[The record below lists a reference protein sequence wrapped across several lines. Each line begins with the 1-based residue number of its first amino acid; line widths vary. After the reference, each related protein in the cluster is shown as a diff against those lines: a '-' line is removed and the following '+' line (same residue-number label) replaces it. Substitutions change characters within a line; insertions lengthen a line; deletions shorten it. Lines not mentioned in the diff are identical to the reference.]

1 MRIDEPGNQKQKAPS
16 ASIMLVS
23 YKNFESTT
31 LHCLNSLFSLS
42 ELDQLQIIIVDNA
55 SGEETTSRINHL
67 IKDKE
72 NVEFI
77 SNEKNRGFPGGA
89 NDAAKRA
96 TSDIIFFLDID
107 TIIPDGAIR
116 KLSDIINQNP
126 DWIVGPVTNQTGSEQ
141 KIFTESNEPIE
152 ILSEGKAWCQHAKN
166 STLKVRQLD
175 FCCIGM
181 KRSTLED
188 IGPLEEGFGMGYYED
203 TDFCHRA
210 HRKKYP
216 LMMIEDVFIYH
227 KGGGTS
233 MNSKEQLKKSRKF
246 FLNKHGAAGRES
258 LLRQRDLN
266 LRALNYYS
274 DMLEYSPVQKD
285 NILFRVKNRLQLAD
299 HLWPKNPIKKL
310 LYAKKIRTIKNMLKK
325 RGLNLH

>member
-1 MRIDEPGNQKQKAPS
+1 MFGSATQNKKPTS
-16 ASIMLVS
+16 ASVLLVS
-23 YKNFESTT
+23 YRNFESTT
-31 LHCLNSLFSLS
+31 LPCLNSLFNLS
-42 ELDQLQIIIVDNA
+42 ELDELQIIIVDNA
-55 SGEETTSRINHL
+55 SGEETTNKIQHL
-67 IKDKE
+67 IEDKE

-77 SNEKNRGFPGGA
+77 PNETNRGFPGGA

-96 TSDIIFFLDID
+96 TSDIVFFLDID
-107 TIIPDGAIR
+107 TIIPNGAIR
-116 KLSDIINQNP
+116 KLSDTINQNP
-126 DWIVGPVTNQTGSEQ
+126 DWIVGPVINQTGSEQ
-141 KIFTESNEPIE
+141 KIFTESQEPME
-152 ILSEGKAWCQHAKN
+152 ILSEGKAWCQHANN

-210 HRKKYP
+210 HRKGYP

-233 MNSKEQLKKSRKF
+233 MNSKEQLKKSKQF
-246 FLNKHGAAGRES
+246 FLKKHGAEGRES

-266 LRALNYYS
+266 LRAINYYS
-274 DMLEYSPVQKD
+274 DMLEYYPVQKD
-285 NILFRVKNRLQLAD
+285 DILFKVKNRLQLAD
-299 HLWPKNPIKKL
+299 LLWPKNPIKKL
-310 LYAKKIRTIKNMLKK
+310 LYANKIRAIKKTLRKQ
-325 RGLNLH
+325 GLNLD